1 MFSYA
6 KTQLPVGSLFIHRSS
21 TSRPNNLKNA
31 RISSEARP
39 FYLDQTSDFKNQF
52 CIAYNQ
58 KIMKERD
65 LISLENLARYGS
77 FVSAAERMKVAQPY
91 LSKYVREMEARYGAA
106 LVDRTTKPVTLTA
119 VGQGLLERLR
129 EIDVLTRRAVAF
141 CQDHAEQPEGTI
153 RLASNP
159 DRTVSMLAPVMGVF
173 AVRYPK
179 VIIDCSQNCQLEQV
193 PGMLLQG
200 GADIGITFESLMT
213 PDLNGYALAKERLLL
228 AVPTAAAGNNGNVF
242 NTDGLYPSLT
252 GRESFLESLPLLVMY
267 KHEERVAV
275 LSQWVHRPLTVSGIR
290 TSAANFRLSLAAEG
304 AGYTIVQEHL
314 VAANAAK
321 DRCRFYSLEGVF
333 PVQTVVLAWPSKG
346 YLSSV
351 AARFCTAVKDHWQQ
365 RHRQHFPTT
374 SARNSD

>member
-1 MFSYA
+1 
-6 KTQLPVGSLFIHRSS
+6 
-21 TSRPNNLKNA
+21 
-31 RISSEARP
+31 
-39 FYLDQTSDFKNQF
+39 
-52 CIAYNQ
+52 
-58 KIMKERD
+58 MKDRD

-91 LSKYVREMEARYGAA
+91 LSKYVREMEARYGAP
-106 LVDRTTKPVTLTA
+106 LVNRTTKPVTLTV

-129 EIDVLTRRAVAF
+129 EIDVLKRRAVAF

-153 RLASNP
+153 RIASNP
-159 DRTVSMLAPVMGVF
+159 DRTVSMLAPVMGTF

-193 PGMLLQG
+193 PGILLQG

-228 AVPTAAAGNNGNVF
+228 AVPASAADNQGCGF
-242 NTDGLYPSLT
+242 NTDGHYPSLT
-252 GRESFLESLPLLVMY
+252 GRESFLETLPLLVMY

-275 LSQWVHRPLTVSGIR
+275 LSQWVRRPLKVSGIR

-314 VAANAAK
+314 VTANAAK
-321 DRCRFYSLEGVF
+321 DRCRFYSLETVF

-346 YLSSV
+346 YLSTV
-351 AARFCTAVKDHWQQ
+351 ATRFCTAVKDHWQQ
-365 RHRQHFPTT
+365 QNLNRSTTIFP
-374 SARNSD
+374 RNSG